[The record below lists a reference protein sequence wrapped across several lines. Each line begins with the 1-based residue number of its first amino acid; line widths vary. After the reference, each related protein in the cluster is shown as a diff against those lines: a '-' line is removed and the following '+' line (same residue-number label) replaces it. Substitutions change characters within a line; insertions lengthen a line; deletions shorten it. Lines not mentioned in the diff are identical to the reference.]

1 MNPTEAER
9 YLYHN
14 GDLVAHFVDCHKRRR
29 DDDAAAAA
37 AGGEGDSG
45 ATGSA
50 RCYEE
55 MVEFR
60 KTAEMRDTFSLNFGD
75 GTVAVD
81 GIADTGGDR
90 GVGDE
95 GGDGRERWTAV
106 AAEEEVVGGTGAG
119 GVGGT
124 GGTG

>member
-29 DDDAAAAA
+29 DDAASA

-81 GIADTGGDR
+81 GIADAGGDW

-106 AAEEEVVGGTGAG
+106 AAEEEVVGGGAEGAG

-124 GGTG
+124 G